1 MPLLIAQ
8 KAVPRAMLRRYHA
21 MGQALKIPL
30 LAPSLGSVET
40 LITQPAL
47 TSHAGLTPEE
57 MQVST

>member
-1 MPLLIAQ
+1 M
-8 KAVPRAMLRRYHA
+8 V
-21 MGQALKIPL
+21 QALKIPL

-57 MQVST
+57 MQVDALPGNVLLKWDPRWQL